1 MSNIDYFNRVVGITF
16 GILYESFPIPVN
28 INFSSTYTD
37 IIFDN
42 NNDAIYKRQIVEATL
57 DWLQYSGYIVFTK
70 QQNKHLGIEKAFL
83 TGKALEALHKIPNSI
98 NSDKKPIGE
107 NLSNITK
114 EVGIR
119 SCVTILSNELTD
131 KLNALGELASS
142 ALSTLKGIV

>member
-16 GILYESFPIPVN
+16 GILYESFPLPVD

-83 TGKALEALHKIPNSI
+83 TEKALEALHKIPDSI
-98 NSDKKPIGE
+98 DSDKK
-107 NLSNITK
+107 T
-114 EVGIR
+114 
-119 SCVTILSNELTD
+119 
-131 KLNALGELASS
+131 LGEKLASIAGVIS
-142 ALSTLKGIV
+142 KISDAEGAIEVFSKLGGLVSGIWQSL